1 MRNTNI
7 ISQKEYNNSKMVYV
21 HIVKESVTPKKNYVI
36 LSEVQNVYTSQK
48 VSESKLNLKSRNKT
62 KRIISDDENRQM
74 IPRKAS
80 KTAKEKSTENE
91 GKHNVSL
98 TFLNIKYI

>member
-7 ISQKEYNNSKMVYV
+7 ISQKEYNNSKMEYV

-62 KRIISDDENRQM
+62 KRRISDDEN
-74 IPRKAS
+74 K
-80 KTAKEKSTENE
+80 KKGLKEGCKD
-91 GKHNVSL
+91 GKRRIS
-98 TFLNIKYI
+98 IK